1 MKWIDIIKIINSGNQ
16 CQYQEFGFIVFGFQ
30 RLKMQFSLEY
40 STKALILRAEF
51 ISTFQLKSA
60 ISIEMW
66 E

>member
-1 MKWIDIIKIINSGNQ
+1 MKWIDIIKRINSGNQ
-16 CQYQEFGFIVFGFQ
+16 CQYQEFGFIAFGFQ
-30 RLKMQFSLEY
+30 RLKMQFSLDY

-51 ISTFQLKSA
+51 IPTFQLKSA